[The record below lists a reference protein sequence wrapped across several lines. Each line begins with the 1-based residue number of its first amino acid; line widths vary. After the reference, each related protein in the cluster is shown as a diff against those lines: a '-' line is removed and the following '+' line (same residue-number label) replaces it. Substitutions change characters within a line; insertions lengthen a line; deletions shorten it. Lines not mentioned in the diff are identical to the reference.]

1 MKRNQLVH
9 IFFSNDE
16 RTWPLNGDLLY
27 LILEIA
33 GLAKYG
39 TQCSLFTIFFRPSN
53 KWREKRKQKKLVASA
68 NRRRGISML

>member
-1 MKRNQLVH
+1 MKRHQLVH

-16 RTWPLNGDLLY
+16 STWPLPMVDLLY

-39 TQCSLFTIFFRPSN
+39 TQCSLFTIYFRPSN
-53 KWREKRKQKKLVASA
+53 KWREKRKRLDANV
-68 NRRRGISML
+68 NRRRGISM